1 MKSEKMKA
9 DRWERPAFL
18 KQSAWES
25 GRSLGCVGRGFN
37 ERLGNRC
44 GLGIRRLHSIRDG
57 LVAMQCRISI
67 LTAVA
72 NF

>member
-25 GRSLGCVGRGFN
+25 SRSLGWVWEGASTN
-37 ERLGNRC
+37 
-44 GLGIRRLHSIRDG
+44 GLGTVGG
-57 LVAMQCRISI
+57 LGVRSS
-67 LTAVA
+67 
-72 NF
+72 